1 MALTRKTLRR
11 YQSWAAQPVRWP
23 AIYKAD
29 YIRRTAISILAEN
42 VVVVTTPLPACYE
55 GSDIVVVTDS
65 EEIIASDALTV
76 NEYIRN
82 WGPFDRYLRLRSEV
96 E

>member
-1 MALTRKTLRR
+1 MSLTRKALNR
-11 YQSWAAQPVRWP
+11 YQDWASQPKHWP
-23 AIYKAD
+23 ATYCAD

-42 VVVVTTPLPACYE
+42 TVVVATPLPACYD
-55 GSDIVVVTDS
+55 SQIVVVTDS
-65 EEIIASDALTV
+65 EEIIASDPITV

-82 WGPFDRYLRLRSEV
+82 WGPFDRYLRLRLEV